1 VFGSIFR
8 RGGEGRGG
16 EQNTSKS
23 QFLLSPKLGGFGGEG
38 REAFINFIKL
48 SKLSSLYF
56 HIPILSLLQFL
67 LLY

>member
-23 QFLLSPKLGGFGGEG
+23 QFLLSPKLEGFGGEG
-38 REAFINFIKL
+38 REAYFNFIKL
-48 SKLSSLYF
+48 TKLSSIYF
-56 HIPILSLLQFL
+56 NIPMLPLLQFL
-67 LLY
+67 